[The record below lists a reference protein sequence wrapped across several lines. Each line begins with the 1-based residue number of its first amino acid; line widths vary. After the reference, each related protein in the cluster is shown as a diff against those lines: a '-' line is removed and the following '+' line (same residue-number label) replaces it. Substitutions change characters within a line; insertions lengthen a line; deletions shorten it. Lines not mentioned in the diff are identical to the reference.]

1 MFLYFGLLFVH
12 GSEAAWL
19 RPAVKPGISRDP
31 DTVDIGNLD
40 MTVNLGIAHT
50 QSNHESPMNS
60 EQQSSSKRACETKRE
75 EQSRYTQTK
84 TFWEQWERRAKQD
97 KKEKRATGKEGKRT
111 GAKEE
116 DQGGNKGQEASIA

>member
-1 MFLYFGLLFVH
+1 MH

-40 MTVNLGIAHT
+40 MTVNLGIAHI
-50 QSNHESPMNS
+50 QSNDESPRQS

-75 EQSRYTQTK
+75 EQSRYTQTRM
-84 TFWEQWERRAKQD
+84 FWEQWERHAKQD
-97 KKEKRATGKEGKRT
+97 KKENKAKGK
-111 GAKEE
+111 
-116 DQGGNKGQEASIA
+116 